1 MAAKRYTKKTIAGVL
16 EHLKELDL
24 AVYGPAMQDNIQYP
38 SLMDYNAEDIVNR
51 RKHIEKDTLE
61 ISDGY

>member
-1 MAAKRYTKKTIAGVL
+1 MATKRYTKKTIAGVL

-24 AVYGPAMQDNIQYP
+24 AVYGPTMRDNIQYP
-38 SLMDYNAEDIVNR
+38 SLMNYNVKDIINR

-61 ISDGY
+61 ILDDY